1 MNDRS
6 IVFQEC
12 KPELEALLSRF
23 DWFLSFS
30 EKVKKTIIEGQGV

>member
-1 MNDRS
+1 MNDLS

-23 DWFLSFS
+23 DLFLFLSG
-30 EKVKKTIIEGQGV
+30 KVKKQ